1 MIAYNYFDKHKNLF
15 NSDSNI
21 KIIDDTIVELITKID
36 QKMIKGTLSQINLN
50 TNNLLEIYQPHE
62 NIYKT
67 SYNIYKDN
75 KIFGVGPKIF
85 RIACSDEAY
94 NKGGG
99 CSTHPH
105 NILLQFLSETG
116 LLGFLFYIMLIGS
129 CALLLIKNLY
139 LNIFSKSS
147 IFLENHTIILLAG
160 ILMNLNPLIPSGNLF
175 NNWLS
180 LLYYLP
186 IGFLIFFFK
195 NKKNV

>member
-15 NSDSNI
+15 NSDSNN
-21 KIIDDTIVELITKID
+21 KIIDDTIEEFIIKID

-50 TNNLLEIYQPHE
+50 TNNLLEIYKPHE

-105 NILLQFLSETG
+105 NTLLQLLTETG
-116 LLGFLFYIMLIGS
+116 LLGFLFYFFLVSCCIFMLV
-129 CALLLIKNLY
+129 K
-139 LNIFSKSS
+139 F
-147 IFLENHTIILLAG
+147 
-160 ILMNLNPLIPSGNLF
+160 
-175 NNWLS
+175 
-180 LLYYLP
+180 
-186 IGFLIFFFK
+186 
-195 NKKNV
+195 